1 MSGLGWNTVFWLL
14 GLFVLM
20 AMTALIGVYAERK
33 VIGHF
38 QARLGPMHHG
48 WHGLLQLPADM
59 VKMISKEDV
68 VPYAADKILFQ
79 VAPMFVAVPAFVSLS
94 AMTFMP
100 GTAFVDMRHGLFF
113 VFAMQTIMPVG
124 FALIGWSCD
133 NKYTL
138 LGGLRAAA
146 QLISY
151 EIPMLLAAMGVV
163 MSVGSMRLTD
173 IAAAQA
179 TGPWFIVRQPIGFVI
194 FSIAVLAEI
203 NRTPFDMSEAD
214 SELVA
219 GYHTEYSGMKFG
231 LVQLAEYTALLMGS
245 YLIATLFLGG
255 WNMPFL
261 PASPVWLFL
270 KTVLL
275 MGSTMWFRSTFP
287 RMKVDALMEM
297 SWKVLI
303 PVALANIMLIASL
316 MLVLPK
322 RWF

>member
-1 MSGLGWNTVFWLL
+1 
-14 GLFVLM
+14 
-20 AMTALIGVYAERK
+20 
-33 VIGHF
+33 
-38 QARLGPMHHG
+38 
-48 WHGLLQLPADM
+48 
-59 VKMISKEDV
+59 
-68 VPYAADKILFQ
+68 
-79 VAPMFVAVPAFVSLS
+79 
-94 AMTFMP
+94 
-100 GTAFVDMRHGLFF
+100 
-113 VFAMQTIMPVG
+113 
-124 FALIGWSCD
+124 
-133 NKYTL
+133 
-138 LGGLRAAA
+138 
-146 QLISY
+146 
-151 EIPMLLAAMGVV
+151 MLLAAMGVV

-173 IAAAQA
+173 IAQAQA
-179 TGPWFIVRQPIGFVI
+179 SGPWFVIRQPIGFVI

-255 WNMPFL
+255 WNMPLL

-287 RMKVDALMEM
+287 RMKVDTLMEM